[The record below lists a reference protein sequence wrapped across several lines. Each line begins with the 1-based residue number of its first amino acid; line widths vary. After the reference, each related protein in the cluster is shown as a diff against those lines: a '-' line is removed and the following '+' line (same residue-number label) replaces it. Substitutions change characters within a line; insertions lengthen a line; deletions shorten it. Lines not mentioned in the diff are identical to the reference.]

1 MFKGPQKTIQNSI
14 HIQGKGLH
22 SGIKGNLYLKPA
34 EVNTGILFKRT
45 DVDRDKNIIEG
56 SYKNVSSPILCTKI
70 KNSYGI
76 SVSTV
81 EHLMAAFYGE
91 GIDNILVEVDCP
103 EIPIM
108 DGSAFDFVEAIR
120 SSGTEDQKYS
130 RKFINTIKK
139 VEVKDGPK
147 FISIEPLANDL
158 IIDFE
163 IVYKNP
169 LIRTRRHEFKLSN
182 GDLTSIYNSRTFCLY
197 EDIDKIISQGLAK
210 GGSLENAIVVK
221 DNKILNDNGHL
232 LVDWGLGDHW
242 RFEEYKV
249 GWVKNEE
256 QEYCYG
262 EDNFLWSTVWHE
274 SFLNHS
280 ECQKF
285 SEWIKKKKYDDL
297 EKAINDEVPS
307 ILSPEKLSGLFKS
320 VMIDMVSLWEE
331 SPQLYILLSCI
342 K

>member
-1 MFKGPQKTIQNSI
+1 MFKNLQKTIQAPI

-22 SGIKGNLYLKPA
+22 SGIKGNLHLKPA
-34 EVNTGILFKRT
+34 EANTGIIFKRT
-45 DVDRDKNIIEG
+45 DVDNDKSIIEAT
-56 SYKNVSSPILCTKI
+56 YKNVSSPILCTKI
-70 KNSYGI
+70 MNSYGI
-76 SVSTV
+76 SVSTI

-91 GIDNILVEVDCP
+91 GIDNILVEIDCP

-120 SSGTEDQKYS
+120 SVGTEDQKYS

-147 FISIEPLANDL
+147 SISIEPFPNDL

-169 LIRTRRHEFKLSN
+169 LIRTRRHEVKLSD

-221 DNKILNDNGHL
+221 ENKILNDNGLRHRHEF
-232 LVDWGLGDHW
+232 VDHKILDCLGDLMLAGHRIFGHIKTSQGGHQLTNVLLRKFLSNKSNW
-242 RFEEYKV
+242 KIEDFEEKEPKDRSYLKP
-249 GWVKNEE
+249 
-256 QEYCYG
+256 
-262 EDNFLWSTVWHE
+262 F
-274 SFLNHS
+274 
-280 ECQKF
+280 
-285 SEWIKKKKYDDL
+285 
-297 EKAINDEVPS
+297 A
-307 ILSPEKLSGLFKS
+307 
-320 VMIDMVSLWEE
+320 VSA
-331 SPQLYILLSCI
+331 
-342 K
+342 